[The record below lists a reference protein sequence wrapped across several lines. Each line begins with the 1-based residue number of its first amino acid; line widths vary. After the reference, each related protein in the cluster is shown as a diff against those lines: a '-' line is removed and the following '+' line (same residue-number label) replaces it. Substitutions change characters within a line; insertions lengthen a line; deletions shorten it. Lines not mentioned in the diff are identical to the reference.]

1 MREHPGSLLWVETH
15 GDKGVVKGV
24 GSTSARPTLGA
35 PQTFDPIIPAQW
47 GIEVDLVGQQ
57 QLSVIRSVAPHHRIY
72 EVVQGGSQILH
83 HLGIEARVRLR
94 ILGYVIGRL
103 RIEPMVKEPSQLGLS
118 PWVLDHAS
126 GLGANLFRSD
136 DFTAVCGFPECFIW
150 ERIPQHQ
157 SQTCRGRMA
166 VLTSLRLRVEEARGS
181 HDCQHRSLH
190 RVFQS
195 DAGLKPE
202 VHRAV
207 TQLCIERPPKRA
219 LSQLGA
225 EVLHPSAEFGAVG
238 QVGGETG
245 QARDSFSH

>member
-1 MREHPGSLLWVETH
+1 M
-15 GDKGVVKGV
+15 
-24 GSTSARPTLGA
+24 
-35 PQTFDPIIPAQW
+35 
-47 GIEVDLVGQQ
+47 
-57 QLSVIRSVAPHHRIY
+57 
-72 EVVQGGSQILH
+72 VQGGSQILH

-94 ILGYVIGRL
+94 ILGDVIGRL
-103 RIEPMVKEPSQLGLS
+103 RIEPMVEEPAQLGLG
-118 PWVLDHAS
+118 PRVLDHAS
-126 GLGANLFRSD
+126 GLGADLVRSA
-136 DFTAVCGFPECFIW
+136 DFAAVGSLPECFIW

-166 VLTSLRLRVEEARGS
+166 VLTSLRLRVEESWRS
-181 HDCQHRSLH
+181 HHRQHRPLH